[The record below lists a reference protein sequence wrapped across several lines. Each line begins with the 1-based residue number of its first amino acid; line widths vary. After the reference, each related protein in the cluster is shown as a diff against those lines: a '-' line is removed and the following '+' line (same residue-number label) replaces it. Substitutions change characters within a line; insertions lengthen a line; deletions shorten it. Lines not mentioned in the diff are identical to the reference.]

1 MSRKQ
6 EERAKTAAA
15 EQERL
20 TLEQKAQEETLRMEA
35 EKQRIELE
43 EKLRLAEEARIAAE
57 LYARQVT
64 ENAEKALAEM
74 SANKAED
81 QRIKDTTES
90 RKKFDQQEVKKQKLK
105 HYINEGVETLT
116 GNPPSPTVLGQD
128 GSGGGPPTSS
138 PNRL

>member
-1 MSRKQ
+1 VSRKQ
-6 EERAKTAAA
+6 EERTKTAAA

-20 TLEQKAQEETLRMEA
+20 ALEQKAQEETLRMEA

-43 EKLRLAEEARIAAE
+43 ENLRLAEEARIAAE

-64 ENAEKALAEM
+64 ENAEKALAEI

-81 QRIKDTTES
+81 QRMKDTES